1 MVTFFFSNGTV
12 KNMSLSPTR
21 PSGAHISAPEASAVT
36 SFCVSFQG
44 RPVKAQAEIYK
55 CKHEHIPYYPGRT
68 LPSPAPTWL
77 SP

>member
-44 RPVKAQAEIYK
+44 
-55 CKHEHIPYYPGRT
+55 
-68 LPSPAPTWL
+68 
-77 SP
+77 